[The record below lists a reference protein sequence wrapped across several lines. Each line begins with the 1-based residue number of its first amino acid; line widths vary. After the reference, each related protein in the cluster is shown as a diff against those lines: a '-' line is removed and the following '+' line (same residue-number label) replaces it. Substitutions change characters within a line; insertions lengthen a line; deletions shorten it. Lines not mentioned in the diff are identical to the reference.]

1 MLIPLVLIALYGAV
15 VAFASPGR
23 VDPSF
28 GSSGVTTIQLGAGPS
43 ASERAS
49 GVNALLRQPD
59 GKYVIAGFGSTSQGL
74 DRLVLARLLRG
85 GRLFDRTFGTNG
97 RVVRSI
103 TGGDDGTTVGR
114 ALARR
119 VNGRI
124 LVAGDTG
131 TQEAPGAFVA
141 QFDSRGRLDPT
152 FGSGGIVRL
161 DGLTAAAA
169 VVVGPAGRTYVVGT
183 AEGANDTDAVGIV
196 GLSRYGR
203 PLADFGRG
211 RPVVL
216 QLGVACPTCNP
227 AEQPSSSAVGAR
239 VQHNGRI
246 VVAGVAS
253 NVAGGNEIVVTR
265 LLGNGVVEPTYAGG
279 TGTARIHPIS
289 PLNTDVIARS
299 VSLDSRQRVVVAG
312 RSDRGMVVARLT
324 SSGLRDR
331 TFGRA
336 GALVTTLLTDARA
349 VGPLRNGRILL
360 AGFANLTENRPQV
373 AVARLR
379 SNGARDLSFGS
390 SRGVFRHQYG
400 DRADPASRAE
410 ALAVDPGGRGV
421 VVAGSTG
428 QLTGIGQRAL
438 LFRLQL

>member
-1 MLIPLVLIALYGAV
+1 LIPLLLVALYGAV
-15 VAFASPGR
+15 AAFASPGR

-28 GSSGVTTIQLGAGPS
+28 GHSGVTTVQLGAGPS
-43 ASERAS
+43 ATERAS
-49 GVNALLRQPD
+49 GANAILRQPD
-59 GKYVIAGFGSTSQGL
+59 GKLVITGFGSSSQGL
-74 DRLVLARLLRG
+74 DRLVLARFLRG
-85 GRLFDRTFGTNG
+85 GRLFDRSFGSNG

-103 TGGDDGTTVGR
+103 TTGDDATTIGR

-152 FGSGGIVRL
+152 FGSGGVVRIA
-161 DGLTAAAA
+161 GLTAAAGVA
-169 VVVGPAGRTYVVGT
+169 VGPAGRTYVVGT
-183 AEGANDTDAVGIV
+183 AEGAGDTDAVGIV

-203 PLADFGRG
+203 PLADFGGG
-211 RPVVL
+211 RPIVL
-216 QLGVACPTCNP
+216 QLGVACPTCDP
-227 AEQPSSSAVGAR
+227 AEQPSSSAVGVR
-239 VQHNGRI
+239 VQHNGRVI
-246 VVAGVAS
+246 VAGIAS

-289 PLNTDVIARS
+289 PLNSDVLARS
-299 VSLDSRQRVVVAG
+299 VALDSRQRVVVAG

-324 SSGLRDR
+324 SAGLRDR

-336 GALVTTLLTDARA
+336 GALVTTLLTEARS
-349 VGPLRNGRILL
+349 VGPLRSGRILV
-360 AGFANLTENRPQV
+360 AGFANLTEGRPQV

-379 SNGARDLSFGS
+379 SNGARDRSFGS
-390 SRGVFRHQYG
+390 AGGVFRHQYG
-400 DRADPASRAE
+400 DRADPASSLE
-410 ALAVDPGGRGV
+410 AMAVDPGGRSV
-421 VVAGSTG
+421 TLAGSTG
-428 QLTGIGQRAL
+428 QLTGIGERVL